1 MFRANTLLNND
12 EKLRS
17 QAAGS
22 FVSSSTSPTFN
33 RPDSHAVMKM
43 IKISLDVRKHQL
55 VTFSKVK
62 GILAIYKNRVA
73 SLNLPHIENYH
84 LNDEDENIPL
94 ITSALGLEVTKAYPA
109 YFSLKE
115 TTSDFFFLGNE
126 QDATFF
132 WG

>member
-1 MFRANTLLNND
+1 MSGSTSLLPFP
-12 EKLRS
+12 KLR
-17 QAAGS
+17 A
-22 FVSSSTSPTFN
+22 FLLFC
-33 RPDSHAVMKM
+33 
-43 IKISLDVRKHQL
+43 
-55 VTFSKVK
+55 
-62 GILAIYKNRVA
+62 KNRVA

-126 QDATFF
+126 QDVTFF